1 MDKVPKGCVIP
12 RLPKVHKSNYPLRPV
27 LSMTNSAYHSVAKFL
42 DIEILKPLVEETKLF
57 SIKDSFEFKDAI
69 TNIQL
74 HDEEV
79 CLSFDVRNLFT
90 CIPVDQTID
99 LICDKLYRSDRSP
112 PKLSECV
119 LTESNC
125 RSLLK
130 ILTKDIHFVFDGIV
144 YQQSDGLAMGSPL
157 SGSFSELFM
166 NSLEEQMTSTLQ
178 SLSYYGRFADDTFL
192 VARNEDMGNYL
203 FRMFN
208 NLHPSIK
215 FTRENA
221 DHFLDIQLH
230 RDETGNITS
239 SVFRKET
246 FTSLYNN
253 FNSFSPRRFK
263 SNLVS
268 TLFYRAKRLCSL
280 QHLPDEIQFLE
291 RILRNNGYPQWFIA
305 KHSNRNFERFP
316 TAEKKKFFFDVQ
328 YYGRTSEIVAND
340 IRKKIERA
348 YFSLKPIPVFRTQ
361 VLAPDSVKDILPL
374 DRKPMVTYT
383 FECTC
388 GASYAG
394 KSERNLQTR
403 VKEHVPKWLLSSN
416 QRPKSRNPPQSAVTR
431 HLCECDSKQEI
442 LKQENNGFKV
452 LKQERSSIRLAIQE
466 SVTIRHLQ
474 PDLCLQKE
482 RLYILKLL

>member
-1 MDKVPKGCVIP
+1 MEHTAYRLNHENCTDESKIGEIHVALKKHAHDLINTRLLESKETIKRKKVISDLKRKENLVLSRPDKGNGTVIMTKSQYLERVNAILCDNAKFKKLDIEIDWNDHPGQKRVTDILQKLVKEKQLPQDIMDKVPKGCVIP

-42 DIEILKPLVEETKLF
+42 DIEILKPLVVETKLF

-130 ILTKDIHFVFDGIV
+130 ILTKEIHFVFDGIV

-246 FTSLYNN
+246 FTSLYKK

-263 SNLVS
+263 SNP
-268 TLFYRAKRLCSL
+268 RINIIL
-280 QHLPDEIQFLE
+280 Q
-291 RILRNNGYPQWFIA
+291 
-305 KHSNRNFERFP
+305 S
-316 TAEKKKFFFDVQ
+316 
-328 YYGRTSEIVAND
+328 
-340 IRKKIERA
+340 
-348 YFSLKPIPVFRTQ
+348 
-361 VLAPDSVKDILPL
+361 LAPE
-374 DRKPMVTYT
+374 
-383 FECTC
+383 F
-388 GASYAG
+388 
-394 KSERNLQTR
+394 
-403 VKEHVPKWLLSSN
+403 SS
-416 QRPKSRNPPQSAVTR
+416 T
-431 HLCECDSKQEI
+431 
-442 LKQENNGFKV
+442 
-452 LKQERSSIRLAIQE
+452 SS
-466 SVTIRHLQ
+466 
-474 PDLCLQKE
+474 
-482 RLYILKLL
+482 